1 MITVKDFMETV
12 DYRITEG
19 TDYLWNCFGPN
30 AFRLDCWSGNT
41 GKPNEYS
48 ISMVFDTLTQIVYQ
62 FEAHD
67 YDKRRSYRWT
77 NPDFAEAHL
86 KESKLKLNLG
96 EDVAYDDVKFVE
108 LEQTD
113 DMLEKA
119 RAIYLGEDYDQ
130 RVKVPID
137 LPNELLFELMIKAH
151 EKDITLNNLIE
162 EAIQAA
168 IDAYKLDPEGMKQKA
183 AKWKEENSNEE

>member
-12 DYRITEG
+12 NYKITEG

-30 AFRLDCWSGNT
+30 AFQLDC

-48 ISMVFDTLTQIVYQ
+48 ISMIFDTLTQIVYQ

-77 NPDFAEAHL
+77 NPDFAEAHS

-119 RAIYLGEDYDQ
+119 QAIYLGEDYDQ

>member
-1 MITVKDFMETV
+1 
-12 DYRITEG
+12 
-19 TDYLWNCFGPN
+19 
-30 AFRLDCWSGNT
+30 
-41 GKPNEYS
+41 
-48 ISMVFDTLTQIVYQ
+48 
-62 FEAHD
+62 
-67 YDKRRSYRWT
+67 
-77 NPDFAEAHL
+77 
-86 KESKLKLNLG
+86 
-96 EDVAYDDVKFVE
+96 
-108 LEQTD
+108 
-113 DMLEKA
+113 MLEKA

>member
-1 MITVKDFMETV
+1 
-12 DYRITEG
+12 
-19 TDYLWNCFGPN
+19 
-30 AFRLDCWSGNT
+30 
-41 GKPNEYS
+41 
-48 ISMVFDTLTQIVYQ
+48 
-62 FEAHD
+62 
-67 YDKRRSYRWT
+67 
-77 NPDFAEAHL
+77 
-86 KESKLKLNLG
+86 LG

-137 LPNELLFELMIKAH
+137 LPNDLLFELMIKAH

-168 IDAYKLDPEGMKQKA
+168 IDAHKLDPEGMKQKA